1 MAELRYYL
9 DEMIAKI
16 LMVIDKKNTRH
27 NGNALCNKLFQEI
40 KSLSSHS

>member
-27 NGNALCNKLFQEI
+27 NGYALCKSLFQKA
-40 KSLSSHS
+40 KSLPSHF